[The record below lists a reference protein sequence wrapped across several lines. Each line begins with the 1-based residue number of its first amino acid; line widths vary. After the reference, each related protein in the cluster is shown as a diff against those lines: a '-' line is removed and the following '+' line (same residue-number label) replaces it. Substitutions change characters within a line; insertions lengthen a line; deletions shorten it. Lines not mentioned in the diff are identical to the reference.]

1 MRAARKRPA
10 ALTPKT
16 KSFVLE
22 GRLAEMLKKLAVVL
36 HTSESAL
43 VNALLEQGAEQ
54 KLSVLGLEQLKKLGL
69 EQLPKSKRKDVI
81 RKFRPSGRSLSK
93 GRCAFCGDAFYI
105 DQWAVLVEIQRLAP
119 GGRAEALLHHAHA
132 ACARDAKYRP
142 GTRTTWSVV
151 DKAPLLIWTS
161 AAFESLRTECE
172 AALKI

>member
-16 KSFVLE
+16 KSFILE
-22 GRLAEMLKKLAVVL
+22 GRVAELLEKLAVVL

-43 VNALLEQGAEQ
+43 VNAILEQGAEQ
-54 KLSVLGLEQLKKLGL
+54 KLGVLGLEQLKKLGL
-69 EQLPKSKRKDVI
+69 DELPKNRKKDLV
-81 RKFRPSGRSLSK
+81 RKFRPSGQALSK

-105 DQWAVLVEIQRLAP
+105 DQWAALVEIQRLAP
-119 GGRAEALLHHAHA
+119 GGRSEALLHHAHV

-142 GTRTTWSVV
+142 GTRTTWSTV

-161 AAFESLRTECE
+161 AAFENLRTECE